1 MVLYITQH
9 FLNPYLY
16 LPVPAA
22 TLLMMELIPL
32 AVQSLKYLNQFLMY
46 LDFRALCS
54 HRLNNATFKA
64 STAGI
69 FAC

>member
-22 TLLMMELIPL
+22 ALCMMKLIPP
-32 AVQSLKYLNQFLMY
+32 AVKSLKDLNQFLMY
-46 LDFRALCS
+46 LDFRTLFS
-54 HRLNNATFKA
+54 HRLNNAAFKA
-64 STAGI
+64 GTAGI